1 MSELN
6 AFYLKYL
13 LWVPPAHWLNIA
25 RIALHALAGA
35 VAVRE
40 MYQYFSDRKCKR
52 LGAQAWLA
60 IAVIC
65 IESLICVKFGRN
77 EFSEPA
83 PANVVLFWKVFGTF
97 LVLFPIWQFWLRPR
111 LLFRLAKP
119 KAE

>member
-25 RIALHALAGA
+25 RISLHALAGA

-40 MYQYFSDRKCKR
+40 VYQYCSDRKCKR

-65 IESLICVKFGRN
+65 IETLICVKFGRN
-77 EFSEPA
+77 EFSQPT
-83 PANVVLFWKVFGTF
+83 PPRVILFWKVFTAL
-97 LVLFPIWQFWLRPR
+97 LVLFPIWQFWLKP
-111 LLFRLAKP
+111 LLLLRFAKP
-119 KAE
+119 KAD